1 MERNPKIPHQK
12 GAKKPIYSDNY
23 RDRFQVDLI
32 DMKKFAKPNVYGVLQ
47 RWIMAVKDH
56 STGFTALFSLPR
68 KKPIY
73 VAFELERYFGM
84 VGYPT
89 IFHTDNGNEF
99 TARLI
104 LDMIAGQCDFNLEC
118 D

>member
-1 MERNPKIPHQK
+1 MAH
-12 GAKKPIYSDNY
+12 
-23 RDRFQVDLI
+23 
-32 DMKKFAKPNVYGVLQ
+32 PNVYGELQ
-47 RWIMAVKDH
+47 CWIMTVKDH

-68 KKPIY
+68 KKPMF

-104 LDMIAGQCDFNLEC
+104 IDMIADINPAILTVTGCPRTPRDQGE
-118 D
+118 

>member
-1 MERNPKIPHQK
+1 
-12 GAKKPIYSDNY
+12 
-23 RDRFQVDLI
+23 
-32 DMKKFAKPNVYGVLQ
+32 
-47 RWIMAVKDH
+47 MAVKDH

-68 KKPIY
+68 KKPMF

-89 IFHTDNGNEF
+89 IFHTDIGNEF

-104 LDMIAGQCDFNLEC
+104 IDMIADINPAIFTVTVHLCTPRDQGE
-118 D
+118 

>member
-1 MERNPKIPHQK
+1 
-12 GAKKPIYSDNY
+12 
-23 RDRFQVDLI
+23 
-32 DMKKFAKPNVYGVLQ
+32 
-47 RWIMAVKDH
+47 MAVKDH

-68 KKPIY
+68 KKPMF

-104 LDMIAGQCDFNLEC
+104 IDMIADINPAILTVTGCPHTPRDQGE
-118 D
+118 

>member
-1 MERNPKIPHQK
+1 
-12 GAKKPIYSDNY
+12 
-23 RDRFQVDLI
+23 
-32 DMKKFAKPNVYGVLQ
+32 
-47 RWIMAVKDH
+47 MAVKDH

-104 LDMIAGQCDFNLEC
+104 LNMIAGQCDFNLEC